1 MDGKDFSQKSEK
13 KLIFFTLTPC
23 FYSRKFY
30 NWSHPRNDGQN
41 EESRAKRK
49 PARLSGRLKES
60 EMCLVTAQENFLEVK
75 FTKNRTDYFKNQ

>member
-1 MDGKDFSQKSEK
+1 MEKIFLKKSEK

-41 EESRAKRK
+41 EESRVKRK

-60 EMCLVTAQENFLEVK
+60 EMCLVTAQENFLEVYLRK
-75 FTKNRTDYFKNQ
+75 TGQTILK